1 MNIEY
6 HYPTDLLQLLIET
19 IPLLCKS
26 KQDVLMFFTSTGI
39 DDTVLKDLKERVR
52 LNKDS
57 ISKYE
62 IVRVVLTRLNEKGEL
77 ALRERR
83 EILRRV
89 VERED
94 YSTCWEDDRLKAQGL
109 VAQIQKLVNAKDTLT
124 KINLEREAE
133 RKQRQAE
140 EREKRE
146 AAQRQKAELAEI
158 YRDLCSLFGA
168 TNPHKRGKQSEKI
181 LNRLF
186 RTDGLSVREDFTVV
200 GCEGE
205 GIVEQIDGVVDI
217 HKHFYLVEMKW
228 WKDPL
233 GRAEV
238 SEHLVRIYHRGQ
250 ARGIFISESG
260 YSDPAIQV
268 CREALQR
275 TVVVLCELQEIIS
288 LLEQGGS
295 LIKLLEAKIEAAMFD
310 KNPLYRPLSSSY
322 L

>member
-19 IPLLCKS
+19 IPLLCKA
-26 KQDVLMFFTSTGI
+26 KRDVLMFFTSAGI
-39 DDTVLKDLKERVR
+39 DDTVLEDLKERVR
-52 LNKDS
+52 QDKDS

-62 IVRVVLTRLNEKGEL
+62 IVRVVLTRLNERGEL

-133 RKQRQAE
+133 RKQRLAE

-146 AAQRQKAELAEI
+146 ALQRQKAELAEI
-158 YRDLCSLFGA
+158 YRDLCSLFGM
-168 TNPHKRGKQSEKI
+168 TNPHKRGKKSEKI

-200 GCEGE
+200 GSEGE

-217 HKHFYLVEMKW
+217 NKHFYLVEMKW
-228 WKDPL
+228 WKNPL
-233 GRAEV
+233 GVPEV

-260 YSDPAIQV
+260 YSDPAIRI

-295 LIKLLEAKIEAAMFD
+295 LMKLLEAKIEAAMVD
-310 KNPLYRPLSSSY
+310 KNPLYRPLSSNY

>member
-6 HYPTDLLQLLIET
+6 HYPIDLLQLLIET

-52 LNKDS
+52 LDKDS

-62 IVRVVLTRLNEKGEL
+62 IVRVVLTRLNERGEL

-310 KNPLYRPLSSSY
+310 KNPLYHPLSSSY